1 MNTRHYQILQT
12 SYTLARTDKPSR
24 PEVICIDLE
33 TIGGSLVFVAPTQ
46 LYAATSLLERFG
58 VRGIV
63 LPDYV
68 LTVLVRESGRYEFEV
83 ADVEFS
89 DSSSVGTL
97 AKKFISDKDTL
108 SLYQLLEEVGERVIA
123 ISLRYRQFRI
133 KLHGSGLITLESPA
147 EMADV
152 EVRQI
157 LRRLTA
163 FLAKYLGDLDAHS
176 ASRLSLRANQIKLN
190 DKRGVSLW
198 DKLIS
203 PLLSQR

>member
-12 SYTLARTDKPSR
+12 SYTFARTGKLTR
-24 PEVICIDLE
+24 PEIICIDLE
-33 TIGGSLVFVAPTQ
+33 SIGGSLVFVDPKQ

-68 LTVLVRESGRYEFEV
+68 LTILARESNKYEFEV

-123 ISLRYRQFRI
+123 ISLRYHQFRI
-133 KLHGSGLITLESPA
+133 KLHGSGLITLESPV
-147 EMADV
+147 EMADG

-157 LRRLTA
+157 LQRLTD
-163 FLAKYLGDLDAHS
+163 FLVTYLEDLDTHS
-176 ASRLSLRANQIKLN
+176 VSRLSFRANQLKLN
-190 DKRGVSLW
+190 GKRGISLW

-203 PLLSQR
+203 PLQSQR